1 MSEDPEALG
10 NIIKGIKKKYD
21 KDKENWRVMGG
32 VDKVGNTDLIISQNP
47 NLWWIKSKAIDQNPM
62 NQRAIS
68 YGKELRNIDDDINK
82 EFNRKKIDSKDVFH
96 SLFGMSVPVSQKDII
111 TAAGIQRIAPR
122 EMNVLKKRIDNI
134 HPDTELHLRKK
145 INKSWKKNFPIRDNI
160 YL

>member
-122 EMNVLKKRIDNI
+122 EMNVLKKRIDGKF
-134 HPDTELHLRKK
+134 PDTELHLRKK